1 MSGAGRAGLYGRGE
15 DEEGGA
21 LGGLWA
27 EEGRDLTRVLTGAS
41 WLLRGGPTAGTRVG
55 AEDRADGIVL
65 TGPGTRC
72 YQVNFFT
79 FGGLRWPHF

>member
-27 EEGRDLTRVLTGAS
+27 EEGRDLTRVLTGDP
-41 WLLRGGPTAGTRVG
+41 WLLR
-55 AEDRADGIVL
+55 
-65 TGPGTRC
+65 
-72 YQVNFFT
+72 
-79 FGGLRWPHF
+79 